1 MKDDTVYL
9 RHMLEMAEKALAKAG
24 GKTRT
29 MFDEDE
35 DLRMVLAYLIQVIGE
50 AASRVSE
57 PTRVGYPEVAWAE
70 IVGMRHRLV
79 HDYMNVDYDIV
90 WEVVVRKL
98 PELVGQLRRVALPP
112 GPA

>member
-9 RHMLEMAEKALAKAG
+9 RHMLEMAEKAQTKVS
-24 GKTRT
+24 GKTRQV
-29 MFDEDE
+29 FDEDE

-57 PTRVGYPEVAWAE
+57 PTRAGHPEVPWAE

-98 PELVGQLRRVALPP
+98 PELVDQLKRVALPP
-112 GPA
+112 SPE